1 MLSPEKVTGDR
12 LGIKPLLSLPRVVRL
27 LLCVLILL
35 MAVPVIGVARH
46 VFADSNGPS
55 LTVDASS
62 GRHSISPD
70 IYGMNLYGLDSGL
83 AQELNTPVQRWGGN
97 NTSRYNWNVDSSN
110 AGNDYYYN
118 GGGDG
123 VYMGGSNPGQGNGV
137 PGASVDRF
145 VNSAQ
150 AQGSKSMVTVPML
163 PYVNKT
169 SDPNCSYPQSLYPNQ
184 QSFITLSNGLVC
196 GNGHDANGNNIPDTN
211 IDLNNTP
218 NSPDLQKAWI
228 QHLVDTHGTTAQGG
242 VNIYELD
249 NEPSYWY
256 GSHYDIH
263 PNHTGYDEL
272 TTTSMVYA
280 ATIKTVDYT
289 ALTAGPSDFGWLG
302 YTGGLAPAGDDSAA
316 HGNLTLGQYYL
327 QQMYAYQQKYDVR
340 LLDYFDEHYYPSNNG
355 SCLADCPAGDA
366 TTQQQRLDSTR
377 SLWDPTYVDN
387 SWIGAQYG
395 AIQLI
400 PRFHSWINQYDP
412 GTKLAIS
419 EYNFGGLESINGAL
433 TQADVLGIFGREQVD
448 LATIWGPPTPS
459 QPGAY
464 AFRMYR
470 NYDGNGSQYGDTWI
484 NSASS
489 DQSQLAIYGAQRSS
503 DGALTLMV
511 INKTGNDLTSALSLS
526 NANVA
531 ANAQV
536 FTYDSSNLNA
546 IVQQPDQ
553 SVNSDGFT
561 RTYPANSISLVVIPN
576 NTTTAIN
583 AGGGAVGTFAA
594 DTNYRGGNA
603 SSSSTT
609 PIVTQGVQHAAPSA
623 IYQTN
628 RTGKTFSY
636 TLGGFKPNGS
646 YIVRLQF
653 AELDY
658 SRKGQRQFEVTINGK
673 AVAKN
678 LDVLAEAGGKDKA
691 LVKDFT
697 VAANKKGQIT
707 IAFSGGR
714 AGNPFVSGLEVL
726 TE

>member
-1 MLSPEKVTGDR
+1 MLFFQKVPGNK
-12 LGIKPLLSLPRVVRL
+12 LGTKPSLSLTYVVRL
-27 LLCVLILL
+27 LLCMFILL
-35 MAVPVIGVARH
+35 MAVQVVSTSRH
-46 VFADSNGPS
+46 AFADLNGPS

-70 IYGMNLYGLDSGL
+70 IYGMNLYGLDSSL
-83 AQELNTPVQRWGGN
+83 AQELNTSVQRWGGN

-110 AGNDYYYN
+110 AGDNYYYN

-123 VYMGGSNPGQGNGV
+123 VYMGGANPGQGNGV
-137 PGASVDRF
+137 PGAAVDRF

-150 AQGSKSMVTVPML
+150 AQGSKSMVTVPMV
-163 PYVNKT
+163 PYINKT

-211 IDLNNTP
+211 IDLNNIA
-218 NSPDLQKAWI
+218 NSPDYQKAWI
-228 QHLVDTHGTTAQGG
+228 QHLVDTHGTTANGG

-249 NEPSYWY
+249 NEPSIWY
-256 GSHYDIH
+256 LTHYDIH

-272 TTTSMVYA
+272 TNASIAYA
-280 ATIKTVDYT
+280 ATVKAVDPS
-289 ALTAGPSDFGWLG
+289 ALTDGPADFGWLG
-302 YTGGLAPAGDDSAA
+302 YTGGLAPAGDDSIA
-316 HGNLTLGQYYL
+316 HGNLMLGQYYL
-327 QQMYAYQQKYDVR
+327 QQMYANQQQSGVR

-355 SCLADCPAGDA
+355 SCLALCPAGDA

-377 SLWDPTYVDN
+377 SLWDPNYVDN

-395 AIQLI
+395 AIRLL
-400 PRFHSWINQYDP
+400 PRFHDWINQYDP

-448 LATIWGPPTPS
+448 LATIWGPPTSS

-484 NSASS
+484 NSSSS
-489 DQSQLAIYGAQRSS
+489 DQSQLSIYGAQRSS

-526 NANVA
+526 GANAA

-546 IVQQPDQ
+546 IVRQPDQ
-553 SVNSDGFT
+553 PVNSDGFT

-583 AGGGAVGTFAA
+583 AGGAAVSTFAA
-594 DTNYRGGNA
+594 DTDYHKGNA
-603 SSSSTT
+603 SGSSTT
-609 PIVTQGVQHAAPSA
+609 PIITQGVQHAAPSA
-623 IYQTN
+623 IYQSN
-628 RTGKTFSY
+628 RTGKAFSY
-636 TLGGFKPNGS
+636 TLNGFKPNES
-646 YIVRLQF
+646 YIVRLHF

-673 AVAKN
+673 AVLKN
-678 LDVLAEAGGKDKA
+678 FDVLAEAGGKDKA
-691 LVKDFT
+691 LVKDFK
-697 VAANKKGQIT
+697 VAANKKGEIA

-714 AGNPFVSGLEVL
+714 AGNPFVSGIEVL